1 MSGNARRRA
10 VFFDLDDTL
19 YDQLEP
25 FRTALRVF
33 GPAIGRISEETLYRR
48 FRHHSDALWE
58 PYCAGRLPLDAMR
71 VERIRRALA
80 EFGVEAEE
88 GDCRKF
94 QEAYQEGQYR
104 IRPHSGAEACLG
116 ELEAAGCLLGV
127 VTNGPGPHQARKLEA
142 LGIERFIPRTRWFIS
157 GEIGIAKPDPAL
169 FAHVNRV
176 TGTRPETSVL
186 VGDSPVNDVE
196 GAAGA
201 GWRTVWFNARGSAAE
216 PRPAAD
222 LTADGFTDLAQRI
235 LGLLAQPRPERE

>member
-33 GPAIGRISEETLYRR
+33 GPAIGRISEENLYRR

-88 GDCRKF
+88 AIAANFRKRTRK
-94 QEAYQEGQYR
+94 GSTG
-104 IRPHSGAEACLG
+104 SGCI
-116 ELEAAGCLLGV
+116 
-127 VTNGPGPHQARKLEA
+127 PARK
-142 LGIERFIPRTRWFIS
+142 
-157 GEIGIAKPDPAL
+157 
-169 FAHVNRV
+169 RV
-176 TGTRPETSVL
+176 
-186 VGDSPVNDVE
+186 
-196 GAAGA
+196 
-201 GWRTVWFNARGSAAE
+201 SASLR
-216 PRPAAD
+216 RPAVCSAS
-222 LTADGFTDLAQRI
+222 
-235 LGLLAQPRPERE
+235 